1 MRNQMLLSALV
12 GAAGVAARDVP
23 SNVQSFYDSLKAEGA
38 CSNKLATGFYAKDDG
53 PNTFA
58 YCGDHLSDYN
68 VIYLKGSGSAFAD
81 MDIDC
86 DGEQNGKGDDG
97 RCGNSQDTQSI
108 TSFQDIVEGYKKGVK
123 DLNAYVHPYVVFG
136 NTGSKSGWKTFD
148 PQKYGIKP
156 LSVMA
161 VVCNNKLIYGVW
173 GDENGDDGD
182 KPMVGEASISLAT
195 ACFGT
200 SMTGNN
206 GHDETDVLYI
216 AFPGDDAVPGAN
228 GANWAADS
236 WQAFESSIEG
246 LGNKLIQR
254 IGGGGGSGGGDPGN
268 GGGDDPGNG
277 GGDDPGNGGGDD
289 PGNGGGDDPGNG
301 GDGSDECEWPGHC
314 EGASCST
321 DDDCS
326 DPWACINGKC
336 GTDPGTG
343 SGTSPSYVCEWAGH
357 CEGAKCST
365 DHDCSG
371 QLYCDSSE
379 KVCTAGCEWPGHCL
393 GAKCTTD
400 DDCSDP
406 YECNASAGYCW
417 YTQ

>member
-1 MRNQMLLSALV
+1 MRNQVLLSALV

-23 SNVQSFYDSLKAEGA
+23 SNVRDFYNSLKAKGD
-38 CSNKLATGFYAKDDG
+38 CSNKLATGFYAKDNG
-53 PNTFA
+53 PGSFS

-68 VIYLKGSGSAFAD
+68 VIFLKGPGSEFAD

-97 RCGNSQDTQSI
+97 RCGNSDDTQAI
-108 TSFQDIVEGYKKGVK
+108 TSFQWIVEGYNKGIK
-123 DLNAYVHPYVVFG
+123 DLNAFVHPYVVFG
-136 NTGSKSGWKTFD
+136 NTGSKSGWKTFE
-148 PQKYGIKP
+148 PREYGIEP

-161 VVCNNKLIYGVW
+161 VVCGDKLFYGVW

-182 KPMVGEASISLAT
+182 KPMVGETSISLAT

-216 AFPGDDAVPGAN
+216 AFPGADAVPGAD
-228 GANWAADS
+228 GAKWDADS
-236 WQAFESSIEG
+236 WQEFEASIEA
-246 LGNKLIQR
+246 LGDKLIQR
-254 IGGGGGSGGGDPGN
+254 IGGNGGGDDDDGGDDGGDPGN
-268 GGGDDPGNG
+268 GDG
-277 GGDDPGNGGGDD
+277 
-289 PGNGGGDDPGNG
+289 
-301 GDGSDECEWPGHC
+301 GSDDCEWPGHC
-314 EGASCST
+314 EGASCT
-321 DDDCS
+321 THDDCS
-326 DPWACINGKC
+326 DPWACINGVC
-336 GTDPGTG
+336 AIDPGTG
-343 SGTSPSYVCEWAGH
+343 NGTGPDYVCEWAGH

-365 DHDCSG
+365 DNDCSG
-371 QLYCDSSE
+371 QLYCDESE

-393 GAKCTTD
+393 GAECTTH

-406 YECNASAGYCW
+406 YECNASVGYCW